1 MLSTGVIRLV
11 GKEKERNTGRARPP
25 SYVGLK
31 LVLFF
36 LMIWQWRQRQ
46 SEPRFY
52 IGPEDTFGDEISE
65 PKRIKKHSSQ
75 YCAIIALATAALPQ
89 RCLYRNSGKGPCS
102 EWRSLFYAGRY
113 RR

>member
-31 LVLFF
+31 LGPFF

-65 PKRIKKHSSQ
+65 PKRMEKHSSQ
-75 YCAIIALATAALPQ
+75 YCAI
-89 RCLYRNSGKGPCS
+89 K
-102 EWRSLFYAGRY
+102 
-113 RR
+113 

>member
-1 MLSTGVIRLV
+1 MLSTGVIRFV
-11 GKEKERNTGRARPP
+11 GKEKERNTGRAWPL

-31 LVLFF
+31 LGPFF

-65 PKRIKKHSSQ
+65 PKRMQKHSSQ
-75 YCAIIALATAALPQ
+75 CCAIMALATAALPQ
-89 RCLYRNSGKGPCS
+89 RCLYRNSGKGPCL